1 MRHRWLALPFLAVS
15 FTNLLT
21 VLLAGC
27 VFRDAAEPR
36 YFRPE
41 SRALA
46 GGTETAAA
54 SGSPVRLQSV
64 SATPFLRER
73 IVWRSS
79 SVEFGLYEQRRWS
92 EPPASYVERALESA
106 LRDTP
111 GLRLTDEFD
120 APTLRV
126 EVVAFDEV
134 LTPAHVASVALVVA
148 LRGRD
153 RARILDRTFTAE
165 SPIIGDA
172 PAAVATAAGQALDTV
187 VAEVATAVAGA
198 LRAH

>member
-1 MRHRWLALPFLAVS
+1 MRLRWLALPFIA
-15 FTNLLT
+15 

-46 GGTETAAA
+46 GSTEPPATDGA
-54 SGSPVRLQSV
+54 PVRLQSV

-92 EPPASYVERALESA
+92 EPPAGYVERALASA

-111 GLRLTDEFD
+111 GLRLTDQFD

-134 LTPAHVASVALVVA
+134 LKPAHVASVALVVS
-148 LRGRD
+148 LRDRD

-165 SPIIGDA
+165 SAIAGDA
-172 PAAVATAAGQALDTV
+172 PGAVATAAGQALDKV
-187 VAEVATAVAGA
+187 VAEVAAAVASA
-198 LRAH
+198 LRAR